1 MGPISLR
8 GLTKATIKK
17 YFRLVL
23 HIDSFVTMAHGFG
36 EKSTVLYIQIVRE
49 KYPNKVSVPFEMM
62 GKVVYLIEEQKTDQ
76 LLIKGFSKFEDKFFS
91 IIKTIKALTQI
102 IYYKTNKS

>member
-1 MGPISLR
+1 MWPISLR

-49 KYPNKVSVPFEMM
+49 KY
-62 GKVVYLIEEQKTDQ
+62 
-76 LLIKGFSKFEDKFFS
+76 
-91 IIKTIKALTQI
+91 QI
-102 IYYKTNKS
+102 R